1 MTDTDQLADRQQ
13 RALLALSAAL
23 HVEHDA
29 AQAHAAAVADADD
42 AIRAARL
49 TGLTWTPIAAV
60 LGVSEVQ
67 AYRRAR
73 RTGRPMP

>member
-1 MTDTDQLADRQQ
+1 MTDTDPHPRQAAALAD
-13 RALLALSAAL
+13 LAAAL
-23 HVEHDA
+23 RAE
-29 AQAHAAAVADADD
+29 HAAAHAHAHAVADTDD
-42 AIRAARL
+42 TIRAARL
-49 TGLTWTPIAAV
+49 TGLPWTPIAAV